1 MSLVWVPFGPGELP
15 DLPEGLVLREVHDAT
30 AASDIDQVEVFV
42 PPYDLSQDLS
52 DVLPRMTS
60 LRVLQV
66 QTAGTEDVEPLV
78 PAGVQ
83 LCNARGVHDASTAEL
98 AMTLILASLRG
109 VPDFVR
115 AQPSGAWLQTTR
127 PALADSRVVVLGAGS
142 IAGALKARLEPFECE
157 VVLVARSARE
167 GVRATADLPELLPT
181 ADVVVVLV
189 PLTDETHHLVDAPML
204 AALRDGAL
212 LVNVA
217 RGAVV
222 DTDALLAETSA
233 GRLLAALDV
242 TDPEPLPPEHP
253 LWTAPG
259 VLISPHVGGATTARA
274 PRMLRL
280 VGEQLRRY
288 ADGEPLANVVV
299 PADS

>member
-1 MSLVWVPFGPGELP
+1 MSLVWVPFDPTELP
-15 DLPEGLVLREVHDAT
+15 QPAHGLVLREVHDAT
-30 AASDIDQVEVFV
+30 ASPDIDQVEVFV
-42 PPYDLSQDLS
+42 PPYDLAPDLS

-66 QTAGTEDVEPLV
+66 QTAGTEQVEPLV

-109 VPDFVR
+109 VPDFVG
-115 AQPSGAWLQTTR
+115 AQQSGTWLQQATR

-157 VVLVARSARE
+157 VVLVGRSARE
-167 GVRATADLPELLPT
+167 GVRAIADLPDLLPT

-189 PLTDETHHLVDAPML
+189 PLTEDTHHLVDVRML
-204 AALRDGAL
+204 ASLRDGAL

-222 DTDALLAETSA
+222 DTDALLAESST
-233 GRLLAALDV
+233 GRLMAGLDV
-242 TDPEPLPPEHP
+242 TILNRCRRGTRCGPR
-253 LWTAPG
+253 PG
-259 VLISPHVGGATTARA
+259 C
-274 PRMLRL
+274 
-280 VGEQLRRY
+280 
-288 ADGEPLANVVV
+288 
-299 PADS
+299 

>member
-1 MSLVWVPFGPGELP
+1 VSLVWVPFDPSQ
-15 DLPEGLVLREVHDAT
+15 LPEPADGLVLREVHDAT
-30 AASDIDQVEVFV
+30 TASDIDRVEVFV
-42 PPYDLSQDLS
+42 PPYDLAPDLS
-52 DVLPRMTS
+52 DLLPRMTS

-66 QTAGTEDVEPLV
+66 QTAGTEHVEPLV
-78 PAGVQ
+78 QAGVQ

-98 AMTLILASLRG
+98 AVTLILASLRG

-115 AQPSGAWLQTTR
+115 AQPSGAWLQATR

-142 IAGALKARLEPFECE
+142 IAAALKARLEPFECE
-157 VVLVARSARE
+157 VVLVGRSARE
-167 GVRATADLPELLPT
+167 GVVAIADLPGLLPT

-189 PLTDETHHLVDAPML
+189 PLTDETHHLVDARML

-222 DTDALLAETSA
+222 DSDALLAETSA
-233 GRLLAALDV
+233 GRLLAGLDV
-242 TDPEPLPPEHP
+242 TDPEPLPAGHP

-259 VLISPHVGGATTARA
+259 VLISPHVGGATTAMA
-274 PRMLRL
+274 PRMRRL
-280 VGEQLRRY
+280 ISDQLRRY
-288 ADGEPLANVVV
+288 AAGEPLANVVV
-299 PADS
+299 PS